1 MSTLILK
8 GNICYSKTKETLAFQ
23 KQGYLVCKDGISQGV
38 FQTLPEEYAGCE
50 IKDYGNRMIIPGLVD
65 LHVHAPQY
73 TYRGLGMD
81 LELID
86 WLDTNTFPEEAKYAD
101 VEYAKKAYQ
110 IFVNDLAKSTT
121 TRACIFATIHKD
133 ATDVL
138 MGMLEETGLHTFV
151 GKVNMDRNSPDYL
164 RENSVEEV
172 ADQTRS
178 WVENSQKKYQHTY
191 PILTPRFTPSCTDAC
206 MQELSK
212 IQKEYHV
219 AMQSHLSENLGE
231 IAWVQEL
238 CPTTRFYGEAYSQ
251 HDLFGGSC
259 PTLMAHCVY
268 SKEEEIALM
277 KENGVFVVHCPT
289 SNTNISSGI
298 APVRMY
304 LEENLKMGLGSD
316 VAGGHSLEMFDTI
329 VDTIQVSK
337 LRWRLIDQTQKALTI
352 DEAFYLATKG
362 GGEFFGK
369 VGSFEE
375 GYEFDAV
382 VMDDSNLPTPRELT
396 LKERLERLVY
406 LGDDRNIV
414 DKYVCG
420 EQITLS

>member
-1 MSTLILK
+1 MSTFILK
-8 GNICYSKTKETLAFQ
+8 GNICYSKTKESMEFHEQ
-23 KQGYLVCKDGISQGV
+23 SYLVCKDGISQGV
-38 FQTLPEEYAGCE
+38 FQTLPEEYAECE
-50 IKDYGNRMIIPGLVD
+50 IRDYGERVIIPGLVD

-86 WLDTNTFPEEAKYAD
+86 WLDINTFPEEAKYED
-101 VEYAKKAYQ
+101 VDYAEKAYR
-110 IFVNDLAKSTT
+110 IFVDDLKKSTT

-138 MGMLEETGLHTFV
+138 MEMLEESGLHTFV

-164 RENSVEEV
+164 REKSVEEV
-172 ADQTRS
+172 SDNTALWIEKSR
-178 WVENSQKKYQHTY
+178 KKYRHTY
-191 PILTPRFTPSCTDAC
+191 PILTPRFIPSCTDGC
-206 MQELSK
+206 MEELSK
-212 IQKEYHV
+212 LQKKYRIP
-219 AMQSHLSENLGE
+219 MQSHLSENLGE
-231 IAWVQEL
+231 IAWVKEL
-238 CPTTRFYGEAYSQ
+238 CPKTSFYGEAYSQ
-251 HDLFGGSC
+251 HDLFGGAC

-268 SKEEEIALM
+268 SGEEEINLM
-277 KENGVFVVHCPT
+277 KENDVFIVHCPT

-304 LEENLKMGLGSD
+304 LDREMKMGLGSD
-316 VAGGHSLEMFDTI
+316 VAGGHSLAMFDTI

-337 LRWRLIDQTQKALTI
+337 LRWRLMDQSQKALTV

-369 VGSFEE
+369 VGSFEK

-382 VMDDSNLPTPRELT
+382 VLDDENIPTPRRLT
-396 LKERLERLVY
+396 LKERLERLIY
-406 LGDDRNIV
+406 LSDDRNVV

-420 EQITLS
+420 QKIKL